1 MSQADSADE
10 RKTPVKVMG
19 GGGSKNTS
27 IKNPFPVSDTVQH
40 TLSRVSFATARILNT
55 EDIYDLFNIN
65 KQGACGHYAV
75 FKKKGIEL
83 KLLPFVA
90 DISGRAHEI
99 LYQDSYKSITNQDE
113 RKQICSD
120 LADTMIRLA
129 ATVVACLASVQIYS
143 PSGKASFDEVPV
155 PKPSMRGGGLEE
167 VKSWLESN
175 GYISHVVESREVF
188 QITGSSV
195 IMQFTTNVK
204 YSAMA
209 NITLQNRSL
218 RIAFLNP
225 ISYKGREC
233 IPFAIKDKMG
243 STPREVHGPI
253 TCGILYENQYIPFD
267 KLKRPSSFVSLCNS
281 VLTSRSYPL
290 ESPRVGAI
298 FEQLRAYRDNPVASE
313 EILKGLKLGTSSLQD
328 LERARLGLATDL
340 NRGYYPE
347 DRYAAARY
355 GLDLPGR
362 YAALPDRYGALPGRY
377 AAALPDRYGVGFG
390 RDGLKQMLGARD
402 NFVNPIAQEALL
414 RFFNTCRQL
423 VPTEQSP
430 AATRAL
436 TLVLGVDGE
445 RDVKTGIC
453 NDPYW
458 KKARLSEVYPWAT
471 LQFLFISNWNKAGSD
486 TVEYEPGWSDG
497 FITKLREIYNDKQL
511 PMIRELGGRSKRLE
525 DLQFTRDFA
534 LCTPGKEI
542 RSFGFKLI
550 QDKIGALHKLY
561 ENHVITMMEI
571 INSLIIEISDPDT
584 KVKLIRL
591 HPNVNAGTSSREYV
605 KAQAKKAREAISAF
619 YINVESIYVS
629 IIKSIMVAKGQ

>member
-1 MSQADSADE
+1 
-10 RKTPVKVMG
+10 MG

-65 KQGACGHYAV
+65 KQGVCGHYAV

-155 PKPSMRGGGLEE
+155 PKPSMRGGGLDEI
-167 VKSWLESN
+167 KDWLVSN
-175 GYISHVVESREVF
+175 NYITRLDSHEVF
-188 QITGSSV
+188 QIIGTSI
-195 IMQFTTNVK
+195 IMQFIPNQK

-209 NITLQNRSL
+209 NITLQNRAL

-233 IPFAIKDKMG
+233 IPFSIKAKSGVTMTELG
-243 STPREVHGPI
+243 GPM
-253 TCGILYENQYIPFD
+253 TCGILYGSQYIPFD

-281 VLTSRSYPL
+281 LLTSRSYTL
-290 ESPRVGAI
+290 ESRRAADI
-298 FEQLRAYRDNPVASE
+298 FEELRMYRDNPAASE
-313 EILKGLKLGTSSLQD
+313 ELLRKLNLGTSSLPD
-328 LERARLGLATDL
+328 LERAQLGLSTDL
-340 NRGYYPE
+340 NRGYYPA

-362 YAALPDRYGALPGRY
+362 YAALPDRYAAAQYGLPGRY

-511 PMIRELGGRSKRLE
+511 PMIKELGGRSKRLE

-561 ENHVITMMEI
+561 ENHVIAMMEI

-629 IIKSIMVAKGQ
+629 IIKAIMVAKGQ